1 MRQASTQRFAAIW
14 RSCSYHVLLIVDN
27 GMRARDITL
36 MRLSRA
42 DSSQLA
48 CARTYCS
55 AILRLQQ
62 SLAESDVSEAAI
74 MSNDRWKSAAYQRYI
89 KPDQSSV
96 SVLFLLS
103 VSEPRATG
111 CLFWRSVANHDRVF
125 PHAIDFLA
133 QRTKREETERAVH

>member
-1 MRQASTQRFAAIW
+1 MQLSRAVDSGQLHTGLHLCA
-14 RSCSYHVLLIVDN
+14 SCSYHALIVVN
-27 GMRARDITL
+27 CM
-36 MRLSRA
+36 
-42 DSSQLA
+42 LA
-48 CARTYCS
+48 CARTYCI